1 MLGSVI
7 GSRIRI
13 AHEIAPGRCL
23 VEADASQFET
33 ALVNLMV
40 NARDA
45 MNGEGTLTVRVQ
57 EVSGMPAIR
66 GHQGGTGRFVAV
78 SVADSGAGIPADK
91 LVQIFE
97 PFFTTKEVGKGT
109 GLGLSQ
115 VYGFAKQS
123 GGDVAVESEFGHG
136 ATFTLYLPQV
146 DRGEGGDAPVQ
157 DRLSISVRDGRGR
170 RVLVVE
176 DNTEVGKFSTQVLQD
191 LGFET
196 TWAANAAEA
205 LACLESGQPFDV
217 VFSDVVMP
225 GINGVELGQEI
236 RRRYPDLPV
245 ILTSGYSH
253 VLAEQGRHGFELLQ
267 KPYAA
272 EELSRVL
279 NQVPGRQGRN

>member
-1 MLGSVI
+1 
-7 GSRIRI
+7 
-13 AHEIAPGRCL
+13 
-23 VEADASQFET
+23 
-33 ALVNLMV
+33 MV

-45 MNGEGTLTVRVQ
+45 MDGEGALTVRV
-57 EVSGMPAIR
+57 EELSGMPAIR
-66 GHQGGTGRFVAV
+66 GHRGGTGRFVAV
-78 SVADSGAGIPADK
+78 SVTDQGAGIPADR

-123 GGDVAVESEFGHG
+123 GGDVAVESEVGQG

-146 DRGEGGDAPVQ
+146 DHAGEDDAPTRE
-157 DRLSISVRDGRGR
+157 RLSAAVKDGRGR

-176 DNTEVGKFSTQVLQD
+176 DNNDVGKFSTQLLQD
-191 LGFET
+191 LGYET
-196 TWAANAAEA
+196 TWAANGAEA
-205 LACLESGQPFDV
+205 LALLGNGQVFDV

-225 GINGVELGQEI
+225 GINGVQLGQEI

-279 NQVPGRQGRN
+279 SRVSGRRGPR